1 MARNQSADIRRV
13 LSRLVSKAR
22 LKRLAADIGVVLRER
37 KIGVVALFWTLV
49 LGFATGNERT
59 LAGLRRAFEKATG
72 TTVVPSAF
80 YNRFTPKLV
89 RLLKAI
95 LGEVMDKTA
104 RMNGAL
110 RGVLRPLPAL
120 FPEEERS
127 KQPSAFSI
135 LRALMEEFRH
145 PKDSRLSLV
154 GAFIN
159 RDFSGGRAIALFTG
173 SESEFNITAKPGD
186 TIAGFRV
193 EDIRTDGVR
202 LASDA
207 QTLTLAVGKSLIQRG
222 DANWEVG
229 AAEPSERS
237 EGARTPDSSGGSI
250 PSGASAPSAAGAG
263 ADDVLKRLM
272 EKRRQEMGQ

>member
-110 RGVLRPLPAL
+110 RGVLADAGRGGANGRSCGSRPSSCNCLL
-120 FPEEERS
+120 
-127 KQPSAFSI
+127 
-135 LRALMEEFRH
+135 
-145 PKDSRLSLV
+145 
-154 GAFIN
+154 
-159 RDFSGGRAIALFTG
+159 T
-173 SESEFNITAKPGD
+173 TA
-186 TIAGFRV
+186 
-193 EDIRTDGVR
+193 
-202 LASDA
+202 
-207 QTLTLAVGKSLIQRG
+207 
-222 DANWEVG
+222 
-229 AAEPSERS
+229 
-237 EGARTPDSSGGSI
+237 
-250 PSGASAPSAAGAG
+250 
-263 ADDVLKRLM
+263 
-272 EKRRQEMGQ
+272 